1 MRTGDTGREH
11 AVSTRLEPRAEVDA
25 PFSAFHDQ
33 TTRALRLDRRRV
45 ELGTFCPAAELA
57 TLDIIRPAETTA
69 TLAVRAGHHA
79 APDRFGLHSIEG
91 AG

>member
-1 MRTGDTGREH
+1 M
-11 AVSTRLEPRAEVDA
+11 STRIDPRADVDA

-33 TTRALRLDRRRV
+33 NARVLRLDRRRV
-45 ELGTFCPAAELA
+45 EPEMA
-57 TLDIIRPAETTA
+57 TLDIIRLAETTA
-69 TLAVRAGHHA
+69 TAAARVGHHA

>member
-1 MRTGDTGREH
+1 MRTGDTGREY
-11 AVSTRLEPRAEVDA
+11 AVSTRIDPRADVDA

-45 ELGTFCPAAELA
+45 ELGTFCLAAEMA
-57 TLDIIRPAETTA
+57 TLDIIRLAQTTTTA
-69 TLAVRAGHHA
+69 AVRAGHYA